1 MVNISIIIP
10 TFKREAELIKCIA
23 NIYYHL
29 ELSDDIEIIVSND
42 SLEQTI
48 NKFINNK
55 YPKVSVINGPSKG
68 PAANRNYAAKQAKGD
83 WLIFLDDDCLPQQNW
98 LLSYELAI
106 KNNTGL
112 VLEGKT
118 IANTSKT
125 RYDEVAPI
133 NINGGK
139 LWSCNFAIQKKLFF
153 SLNGFDENY
162 PFSTMEDIDFKERL
176 KLITQFQFIENS
188 LVIHPWRR
196 RVAFKNFK
204 LRIQSQ
210 RYFAK
215 KFNQKNTF
223 QFKQQ
228 RIKIFVGSIFSNLK
242 ELAQYRF
249 KGWLCY
255 IDKMVF
261 NFIMIF
267 I

>member
-29 ELSDDIEIIVSND
+29 ELSDEIEIIVSND

-55 YPKVSVINGPSKG
+55 YPKVSVINGPRKG

-118 IANTSKT
+118 IANKSKT

-215 KFNQKNTF
+215 KFNQKNIF
-223 QFKQQ
+223 QFRIK

-255 IDKMVF
+255 LDKMVF

>member
-23 NIYYHL
+23 TIYYHL

-55 YPKVSVINGPSKG
+55 YPKVSVINGPRKG

-106 KNNTGL
+106 KKNTGL

-118 IANTSKT
+118 IANKSKT

-133 NINGGK
+133 NITGGK